1 MTINVTVSYM
11 MTGNATLDLPDD
23 RTWADV
29 QTWFIKWDTLHIT
42 WTDGTLWSGD
52 LNTNFSEGVDC
63 KRVGALMSRAVYR
76 PVLSRLAAWDA
87 ATADEGAP
95 AVPLHARL
103 APRAGAAGPG
113 CW

>member
-63 KRVGALMSRAVYR
+63 KR
-76 PVLSRLAAWDA
+76 
-87 ATADEGAP
+87 P
-95 AVPLHARL
+95 ASVCIANAHDDNDIFAED
-103 APRAGAAGPG
+103 
-113 CW
+113 